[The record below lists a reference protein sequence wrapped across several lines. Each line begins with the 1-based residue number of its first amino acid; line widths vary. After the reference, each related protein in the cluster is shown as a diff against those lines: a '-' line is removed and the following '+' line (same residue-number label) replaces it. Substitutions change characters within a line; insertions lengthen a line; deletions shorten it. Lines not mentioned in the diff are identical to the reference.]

1 MHFTHQSK
9 LPHIGASI
17 FSVMSQLASQEEAIN
32 MAQGFPEFEPPMGLV
47 QFIHEGMLNGKNQY
61 APMPGYLT
69 FRETIAQKEMQ
80 MHQIQL
86 NAESE
91 ITVVP
96 GATVGLF
103 VAIQTFVN
111 QGDEVIVLEPAYD
124 SYQPAIELAGGKAV
138 RVSIDLNTFTIPW
151 DKVQQA
157 VNHKTKMIIINTP
170 HNPLGITMEMED
182 WKTLETIVLNSNL
195 LVLSDEV
202 YEHMVFDGGKHIS
215 ILNIEGLKDRSI
227 KVSSF
232 GKTFHS
238 TGWKMGYLAADE
250 KLTSEMRKV
259 YQFLAFSCNS
269 ASQYGL
275 EKFMQQQCNWEM
287 ELSAFYQAKRDLF
300 SSQLVGSNWEILPCN
315 GSYFLILKYTGSNTL
330 YLEMTDEELAKHLTK
345 TAKIASIPVGSFCE
359 NREKTGLLRFCFAKN
374 DDTILNATNILCK
387 L

>member
-1 MHFTHQSK
+1 MDFAHQSK

-17 FSVMSQLASQEEAIN
+17 FSVMSQLAAQEDAIN
-32 MAQGFPEFEPPMGLV
+32 MAQGFPEFDPPQKLMEL
-47 QFIHEGMLNGKNQY
+47 IHEGMLSGKNQY
-61 APMPGYLT
+61 APMPGYPT
-69 FRETIAQKEMQ
+69 FRATIAQKEMQ

-111 QGDEVIVLEPAYD
+111 QGDEVIILEPAYD
-124 SYQPAIELAGGKAV
+124 SYQPAIELAGGTAV
-138 RVSIDLNTFTIPW
+138 RVTIDLNSFKIPW
-151 DKVQQA
+151 DDVKSA
-157 VNHKTKMIIINTP
+157 VSAKTKMIIINTP
-170 HNPLGITMEMED
+170 HNPLGSTMDMLD
-182 WKTLETIVLNSNL
+182 WKTLESIVSNTNI

-202 YEHMVFDGGKHIS
+202 YEYMVFDGGKHIS
-215 ILNIEGLKDRSI
+215 VLNIEGLKNRCI

-238 TGWKMGYLAADE
+238 TGWKMGYLAACE
-250 KLTSEMRKV
+250 SLTAEMRKV
-259 YQFLAFSCNS
+259 YQFLAFACNS
-269 ASQYGL
+269 VSQYGL
-275 EKFMQQQCNWEM
+275 EKFMQQHDNWETD
-287 ELSAFYQAKRDLF
+287 LSVFYQAKRDLF
-300 SSQLVGSNWEILPCN
+300 RSRLEGSNWEIFPCQ
-315 GSYFLILKYTGSNTL
+315 GSYFQILKYKGSNPA
-330 YLEMTDEELAKHLTK
+330 YQDMTDEELAKHLTK

-374 DDTILNATNILCK
+374 DETILNATNILCR